1 MHLTNDMVMEYVA
14 QHIGEFHDRRLE
26 SLKKLKLDWVLRRK
40 NPYLFKAKSILTGA
54 ELVKTL
60 LDAHLSSQE
69 ETIFG
74 EFLEGL
80 AIFAC
85 GQVYGGR
92 KSSAEGI
99 DLEFQKD
106 DILYIVSIKSGPNWG
121 NSQQITRM
129 KDNFRKAKRI
139 LGSSGGSKNVIAVNG
154 CCYGRDQNPD
164 KGDYFKYCGQIF
176 WEFISGDS
184 DLYREIIE
192 PLGHE
197 ARARNEQF
205 NRAYAQLVNVFVA
218 EFGAHFYTPENE
230 IDWDKLIRFNSAQT
244 PLHLEHDRNRKK

>member
-1 MHLTNDMVMEYVA
+1 MPLTNEAVAEYVA

-26 SLKKLKLDWVLRRK
+26 SLKKLKLEAVLRRK

-106 DILYIVSIKSGPNWG
+106 GILYIVSIKSGPNWG

-139 LGSSGGSKNVIAVNG
+139 LGSSGGFKNVVAVNG
-154 CCYGRDQNPD
+154 CCYGRESNPD
-164 KGDYFKYCGQIF
+164 KDDYFKFCGQTF
-176 WEFISGDS
+176 WEFISGS
-184 DLYREIIE
+184 TDLYREIIE
-192 PLGHE
+192 PVGHE
-197 ARARNEQF
+197 ARLRNEQF
-205 NRAYAQLVNVFVA
+205 HRAYAQLVNVFVE
-218 EFGAHFYTPENE
+218 EFGKHFFTPAHE
-230 IDWDKLIRFNSAQT
+230 INWDKLIQFNSAKQ
-244 PLHLEHDRNRKK
+244 PLRLE